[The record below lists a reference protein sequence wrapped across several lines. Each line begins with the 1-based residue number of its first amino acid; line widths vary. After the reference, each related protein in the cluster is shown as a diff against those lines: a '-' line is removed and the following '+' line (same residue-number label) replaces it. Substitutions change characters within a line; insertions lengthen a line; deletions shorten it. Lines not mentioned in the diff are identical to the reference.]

1 MSKYQQFLTIYIQ
14 NFMLSEFIQEC
25 LKPLCIF
32 QWLKEIYVEPEL
44 YNNILF
50 WVAYNDKRLMI

>member
-1 MSKYQQFLTIYIQ
+1 
-14 NFMLSEFIQEC
+14 MLSEFIQEC